1 MLQLSKEEIKQ
12 RFANSTDFN
21 EIFDA
26 FQISINLK
34 IDDVELYRQLFWNK
48 SLSEDEIILFGEKLA
63 IEFPQISFDI
73 FIWMAN
79 VFETLFGK
87 KDNLENAFTYYKKA
101 SIVEPTNEKP
111 FIDVCNAYN
120 QDLNIPPIENLI
132 EFLKNGVE
140 LVNKKGIVY
149 KNLSNLYQLKG
160 DIYQA
165 TFYKARATEFG
176 ESDD

>member
-79 VFETLFGK
+79 V
-87 KDNLENAFTYYKKA
+87 
-101 SIVEPTNEKP
+101 
-111 FIDVCNAYN
+111 
-120 QDLNIPPIENLI
+120 
-132 EFLKNGVE
+132 LK
-140 LVNKKGIVY
+140 
-149 KNLSNLYQLKG
+149 LYSAK
-160 DIYQA
+160 
-165 TFYKARATEFG
+165 R
-176 ESDD
+176 

>member
-1 MLQLSKEEIKQ
+1 M
-12 RFANSTDFN
+12 
-21 EIFDA
+21 
-26 FQISINLK
+26 
-34 IDDVELYRQLFWNK
+34 ELYRQLFWNK

-111 FIDVCNAYN
+111 LLMFAMLTIR
-120 QDLNIPPIENLI
+120 I
-132 EFLKNGVE
+132 
-140 LVNKKGIVY
+140 
-149 KNLSNLYQLKG
+149 
-160 DIYQA
+160 
-165 TFYKARATEFG
+165 
-176 ESDD
+176 